1 MFATYMHVL
10 LPGDVSVG
18 QHDHLPG
25 LYLRRLLAKHLV
37 VVGVDA
43 LDVRLGVHVLQPL
56 FADLVL
62 DFRRLGLFPLLAHE
76 PLLHTNIIYVSFY
89 YFKNIQ

>member
-1 MFATYMHVL
+1 MFSTYLHVL

-25 LYLRRLLAKHLV
+25 LFLRHLLAKHLV
-37 VVGVDA
+37 VVGDDA
-43 LDVRLGVHVLQPL
+43 LDVRLEVHVLQPL

-62 DFRRLGLFPLLAHE
+62 DFHRLDFFLLLTHE
-76 PLLHTNIIYVSFY
+76 PLLNTNIIYVSFY
-89 YFKNIQ
+89 YFKNMQ